1 MGSSRRFDVAL
12 AWRTAGLVAAMA
24 LFFAAVSTPQVAAA
38 RIVAAVLVV
47 LAIAALWSTVRQ
59 TNRDLARFVEALRF
73 DDLSQRFSSAG
84 STDALSTALDTAI
97 DTLRRSRLASAA
109 EARFFAAALEDAPV
123 ALLAIA
129 DDGTVT
135 ALSKAARRLFG
146 RKPLRQIEDFDFYGA
161 ELAAAVALP
170 PGGRRVTRIVL
181 DGVAQQVILATAR
194 VEWLGA
200 GATIA
205 SLLPVQA
212 EFSRIE
218 LAAQANL
225 VRVLTHEIMNSLT
238 PVISLARSGAELV
251 ADAAANDPSLRVAQN
266 AVETLAARAD
276 GILRFV
282 ESYRDFAFSP
292 ELRRQHFAAKAW
304 ADQIAVVALADIQDG
319 TAAVTVK
326 VDPLHITVDG
336 DPNLLAQVILNLI
349 RNAVLA
355 KARRV
360 EVRVGWTQG
369 KGVAIEVADD
379 GPGIPLDR
387 REDVFLPFYT
397 TRRHGSGVGL
407 SFARQI
413 ALAHGGSIS
422 AGDADLGGASILLSL

>member
-1 MGSSRRFDVAL
+1 
-12 AWRTAGLVAAMA
+12 
-24 LFFAAVSTPQVAAA
+24 
-38 RIVAAVLVV
+38 
-47 LAIAALWSTVRQ
+47 
-59 TNRDLARFVEALRF
+59 
-73 DDLSQRFSSAG
+73 
-84 STDALSTALDTAI
+84 
-97 DTLRRSRLASAA
+97 
-109 EARFFAAALEDAPV
+109 
-123 ALLAIA
+123 
-129 DDGTVT
+129 
-135 ALSKAARRLFG
+135 
-146 RKPLRQIEDFDFYGA
+146 
-161 ELAAAVALP
+161 
-170 PGGRRVTRIVL
+170 
-181 DGVAQQVILATAR
+181 VILATAR